1 MEGKESGNSA
11 EKRGREE
18 MKVIKKKL
26 SKKYEYVL
34 TCVYEKSRDKQNA
47 IKEKKKDEMVIMMSG
62 REKVSWPF
70 LLTWDSLGPISKV
83 LLARLFRSRARA
95 RLVHED

>member
-34 TCVYEKSRDKQNA
+34 TCVYEKKAVTNKMR
-47 IKEKKKDEMVIMMSG
+47 
-62 REKVSWPF
+62 
-70 LLTWDSLGPISKV
+70 
-83 LLARLFRSRARA
+83 
-95 RLVHED
+95 